1 MKLSL
6 VLVAAAAAA
15 SSFPDDNPPHPPPN
29 DPLSALLLGRPFE
42 GFGDTDPS
50 LSSSDGMPSSIMD
63 TDSTNV
69 GGGGLLVRYAW
80 LIFV

>member
-6 VLVAAAAAA
+6 VLVAAAA
-15 SSFPDDNPPHPPPN
+15 SSFPDDNPPHPPPG

-50 LSSSDGMPSSIMD
+50 LSSSDGMRSSIMER
-63 TDSTNV
+63 TRRT
-69 GGGGLLVRYAW
+69 LVVEDY
-80 LIFV
+80 